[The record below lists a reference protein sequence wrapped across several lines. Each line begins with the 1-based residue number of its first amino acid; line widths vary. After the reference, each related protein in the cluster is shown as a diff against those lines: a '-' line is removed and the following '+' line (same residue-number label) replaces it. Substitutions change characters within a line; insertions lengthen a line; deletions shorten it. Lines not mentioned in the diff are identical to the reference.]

1 MIGPLRRLKLYD
13 CHAERSRAELS
24 EAKHACSYGAKR
36 SMYCFSRAIRNEY
49 FVISHN
55 RAIQ

>member
-24 EAKHACSYGAKR
+24 EAKHVLVLR
-36 SMYCFSRAIRNEY
+36 SAAEHALLQQSN
-49 FVISHN
+49 
-55 RAIQ
+55 QK